1 MTQVAW
7 PTDRLKYE
15 RTVRDKRDSRT
26 AYHAGETCIS
36 EDNDGLD

>member
-15 RTVRDKRDSRT
+15 RTVRDKRSRT